1 MMSYEGS
8 TFSTEKVEI
17 ILIQDKELGGYTA
30 TSKQFPESTSEGN
43 TKGEAIEAFGAM
55 VDELEKV
62 KSDKP
67 DSVDNFD
74 QIKGLLDF
82 SIPNTMYFI
91 QILQRRKD
99 NPGLQKDVRV
109 INNYYIYEA
118 ADMVK
123 LKARIVEDCTKY
135 NARAYMNLNRLDT
148 QVIALNTM
156 KSIADYLLN
165 GQYQQ
170 VKNAY
175 ATSCGNHHSEHN
187 KKWVV
192 DIDTK
197 DKTFINDIFTY
208 INELYVEA
216 KSTNKILACI
226 PTKNGVHLICNGFR
240 MDKFMTKFPGM
251 TVTKNSPTVLYINL

>member
-1 MMSYEGS
+1 
-8 TFSTEKVEI
+8 
-17 ILIQDKELGGYTA
+17 
-30 TSKQFPESTSEGN
+30 
-43 TKGEAIEAFGAM
+43 
-55 VDELEKV
+55 
-62 KSDKP
+62 
-67 DSVDNFD
+67 
-74 QIKGLLDF
+74 
-82 SIPNTMYFI
+82 
-91 QILQRRKD
+91 
-99 NPGLQKDVRV
+99 
-109 INNYYIYEA
+109 
-118 ADMVK
+118 
-123 LKARIVEDCTKY
+123 
-135 NARAYMNLNRLDT
+135 MNLNRLDT

-175 ATSCGNHHSEHN
+175 ATACGSHHSEHN

-197 DKTFINDIFTY
+197 DETFINDIITY

-216 KSTNKILACI
+216 KSTNKILARI

-251 TVTKNSPTVLYINL
+251 TVTKNSPTVLLSLIHI